1 MLPLEAQRA
10 YNIEHKSKRREGA
23 GMARVQPLRPEAL
36 YRRCEPQEFGFET
49 TADLEDLKE
58 IIGQARAVEA
68 LQFGIGIRRE
78 GYNLF
83 SLGPSGTGKYTA
95 VRQSLKQKAATE
107 PVPSDWCYVNNFDDP
122 QQPRALQLSPG
133 QGVALRQDMEKLVE
147 ELRSAIPAAFESED
161 YRTRKQ
167 VIEEEVKE
175 HHDKAFEE
183 LRREAQEKGIAL
195 VRTPAGLV
203 FAPTQRG
210 EVISPEDFQKLPEA
224 ERQRVEAE
232 VMTLQQRL
240 QVIMRQA
247 PQWEREGREKT
258 KALNHEVAIF
268 AVGHLIE
275 ELRKQYA
282 AFPRVVEHLNAM
294 QQDVIDSVE
303 MFLNPPEASLAAM
316 MGVPPP
322 HLPKGS
328 AFFRRYQVNLLV
340 DHSASQGAPVI
351 YEDNPTYQNLIGHV
365 EYVAQMGALST
376 DFGLIRAGALHQANG
391 GYLMLDALRVLTH
404 PYAWEG
410 LKRALRSGEIRIESL
425 GQALSLLS
433 TVSLEPEAIP
443 LGVKVVLLGERLLY
457 YLLSQHDSEFNELF
471 KVEVDFEDQADRNLE
486 NNFLYARLIAGLVRQ
501 EKLLPFDRSAVA
513 RLIEHSARIT
523 GDAEKLS
530 LRSRTLCDLLREAD
544 YWAREAGHGVVT
556 GSDVERAIEAQIHRA
571 DRVRERLREQVLRG
585 LILIDTGGAKPGQV
599 NGLSVLQVGQFA
611 FGHPSRITARVRLG
625 RGEVVDIEREVELSG
640 PIHSKGV
647 LILAGFLGARY
658 AADRPLSLSASL
670 VFEQSYS
677 GVEGDSA
684 SSAELYALLS
694 ALADAPIKQSLAVT
708 GSVNQ
713 LGEVQAVGG
722 VNEKIEGFFDL
733 CKAQGLTGE
742 QGVLIPASN
751 VRHLMLRR
759 DVVEAVEAGKFHV
772 YPIETIDQGIE
783 ILTGVEAGD
792 RDAADNFSEGSINH
806 RVEGRLIE
814 LAEKRRTES
823 QPAKLGSEP

>member
-1 MLPLEAQRA
+1 
-10 YNIEHKSKRREGA
+10 
-23 GMARVQPLRPEAL
+23 MARIQPLKPEAL
-36 YRRCEPQEFGFET
+36 CRRCDPQEFRFET
-49 TADLEDLKE
+49 TADVEDLKE

-83 SLGPSGTGKYTA
+83 SLGPSGAGKYTA
-95 VRQSLKQKAATE
+95 VRQSLQQKAATE
-107 PVPSDWCYVNNFDDP
+107 PIPSDWCYVNNFDDP
-122 QQPRALQLSPG
+122 QRPRALELAPG
-133 QGVALRQDMEKLVE
+133 QGVALRQGMDKLVE

-175 HHDKAFEE
+175 HHEKAFEE

-195 VRTPAGLV
+195 VRTPAGFV

-210 EVISPEDFQKLPEA
+210 EVMSPENFQKLPEA

-232 VMTLQQRL
+232 VMALQQRL

-268 AVGHLIE
+268 AVGNLIE

-282 AFPRVVEHLNAM
+282 AFPQVVEYLNAM

-340 DHSASQGAPVI
+340 DHSASEGAPVI

-391 GYLMLDALRVLTH
+391 GYLILDALQVLNH

-410 LKRALRSGEIRIESL
+410 LKRALRSGKIRIESL

-433 TVSLEPEAIP
+433 TVSLEPQAIP
-443 LGVKVVLLGERLLY
+443 LSVKVILLGERLLY
-457 YLLSQHDSEFNELF
+457 YLLNQYDSEFNALF

-486 NNFLYARLIAGLVRQ
+486 NNLLYARLIASLARQ

-513 RLIEHSARIT
+513 RLIEHSARLS

-530 LRSRTLCDLLREAD
+530 THRRTLCDLLREAD
-544 YWAREAGHGVVT
+544 YWAREAGHGVVAS
-556 GSDVERAIEAQIHRA
+556 SDIERAIEAQIHRA

-585 LILIDTGGAKPGQV
+585 VILIDSDGAKPDQV
-599 NGLSVLQVGQFA
+599 NGLSVLQIGQFA

-625 RGEVVDIEREVELSG
+625 RGEVVDIDREVELSG
-640 PIHSKGV
+640 PLHSKGV

-694 ALADAPIKQSLAVT
+694 ALAEAPIKQSLAVT

-713 LGEVQAVGG
+713 VGEVQAIGG

-733 CKAQGLTGE
+733 CKARGLSGE

-772 YPIETIDQGIE
+772 YPIEIIDQGIE
-783 ILTGVEAGD
+783 ILTAVEAGD
-792 RDAADNFSEGSINH
+792 RDAAGNFPEGSINH
-806 RVEGRLIE
+806 RVERRLIE

>member
-1 MLPLEAQRA
+1 
-10 YNIEHKSKRREGA
+10 
-23 GMARVQPLRPEAL
+23 MARVQPLRPEAL
-36 YRRCEPQEFGFET
+36 YRRCDPHEFGFET
-49 TADLEDLKE
+49 TADLEDPKE

-68 LQFGIGIRRE
+68 LQFGIGIHRE

-95 VRQSLKQKAATE
+95 VRQSLEHKAATE
-107 PVPSDWCYVNNFDDP
+107 AVPFDWCYVNNFDDP
-122 QQPRALQLSPG
+122 QQPRTLQLSPG
-133 QGVALRQDMEKLVE
+133 QGLALRQDTDKLVE

-175 HHDKAFEE
+175 HHEKAFEE
-183 LRREAQEKGIAL
+183 LRREAQGKGIAL

-203 FAPTQRG
+203 FAPTQKG
-210 EVISPEDFQKLPEA
+210 EVMNPEDFQRLPEA
-224 ERQRVEAE
+224 ERQRVETE
-232 VMTLQQRL
+232 VMALQQRL
-240 QVIMRQA
+240 QVTMRQA
-247 PQWEREGREKT
+247 PHWERQGREKT
-258 KALNHEVAIF
+258 KALNHEVATF

-275 ELRKQYA
+275 ELRKRYA
-282 AFPRVVEHLNAM
+282 AFPPVVEHLNAM
-294 QQDVIDSVE
+294 QQDVIDSAE

-391 GYLMLDALRVLTH
+391 GYLILDALRVLTH

-410 LKRALRSGEIRIESL
+410 LKRALRSGKICIESL

-443 LGVKVVLLGERLLY
+443 LNVKVVLLGERLLY
-457 YLLSQHDSEFNELF
+457 YLLDQYDSEFNELF

-486 NNFLYARLIAGLVRQ
+486 NNLLYARLIGSLARR

-513 RLIEHSARIT
+513 RLIEQSARIT
-523 GDAEKLS
+523 DDAQKLS
-530 LRSRTLCDLLREAD
+530 VHTRTLCDLLREAD
-544 YWAREAGHGVVT
+544 YWARQAGHGVVAA
-556 GSDVERAIEAQIHRA
+556 SDVERAVEAQIHRA
-571 DRVRERLREQVLRG
+571 GRVRERLREQVLRG
-585 LILIDTGGAKPGQV
+585 VILIDTGGVTPGQV

-694 ALADAPIKQSLAVT
+694 ALANAPIKQSLAVT

-713 LGEVQAVGG
+713 RGEVQAVGG
-722 VNEKIEGFFDL
+722 VNEKVEGFFDL
-733 CKAQGLTGE
+733 CKSRGLTGE
-742 QGVLIPASN
+742 QGLLIPASN
-751 VRHLMLRR
+751 VQHLMLRR

-783 ILTGVEAGD
+783 ILTGIEAGN
-792 RDAADNFSEGSINH
+792 RDAAGSFPEGSINY
-806 RVEGRLIE
+806 RVERRLIE
-814 LAEKRRTES
+814 LAEKRRAES
-823 QPAKLGSEP
+823 QPLQRGSEA

>member
-1 MLPLEAQRA
+1 
-10 YNIEHKSKRREGA
+10 
-23 GMARVQPLRPEAL
+23 MARVQPLKPEAL
-36 YRRCEPQEFGFET
+36 YRRCDPREFSFET

-68 LQFGIGIRRE
+68 LQFGISIRQE

-83 SLGPSGTGKYTA
+83 SLGPSGTGKFTA
-95 VRQSLKQKAATE
+95 VRQLLKQKAATE

-122 QQPRALQLSPG
+122 QQPRTLQLSPG
-133 QGVALRQDMEKLVE
+133 QGPALRQDVDKLVE

-175 HHDKAFEE
+175 HHEKAFEE
-183 LRREAQEKGIAL
+183 VRREAQGKGIAL

-210 EVISPEDFQKLPEA
+210 EVMSPEDFQKLPEA
-224 ERQRVEAE
+224 DRQRVETE
-232 VMTLQQRL
+232 VMALQQRL

-258 KALNHEVAIF
+258 KGLNQEVAIF

-275 ELRKQYA
+275 ELRKVYA
-282 AFPRVVEHLNAM
+282 ASPQVVEHLNAVEH
-294 QQDVIDSVE
+294 DVIDNVE

-316 MGVPPP
+316 MGAPPP

-391 GYLMLDALRVLTH
+391 GYVMLDALRVLTH

-410 LKRALRSGEIRIESL
+410 LKRALRSGKIRIESL

-443 LGVKVVLLGERLLY
+443 LNVKVVLLGERLLY

-471 KVEVDFEDQADRNLE
+471 KVEVDFEDQADRNPE
-486 NNFLYARLIAGLVRQ
+486 NNFLYARLIGSLARQ

-523 GDAEKLS
+523 GDAERLS
-530 LRSRTLCDLLREAD
+530 MHSRTLCDLLREAD
-544 YWAREAGHGVVT
+544 YWAREASHGTVAA
-556 GSDVERAIEAQIHRA
+556 SDVERAIEAQIERA

-585 LILIDTGGAKPGQV
+585 VILIDTGGAKSGQV

-647 LILAGFLGARY
+647 LILAAFLGARY
-658 AADRPLSLSASL
+658 AADRPLSLWASL

-722 VNEKIEGFFDL
+722 VNEKVEGFFDL
-733 CKAQGLTGE
+733 CKARGLSGDQGL
-742 QGVLIPASN
+742 LIPASN
-751 VRHLMLRR
+751 GQHLMLRR

-772 YPIETIDQGIE
+772 YPIQTIDQGIE

-792 RDAADNFSEGSINH
+792 RDAGGSFPEGSINY
-806 RVEGRLIE
+806 RVEKRLIE
-814 LAEKRRTES
+814 LAEKRRAES
-823 QPAKLGSEP
+823 QPAKSESEHEGTGS

>member
-1 MLPLEAQRA
+1 
-10 YNIEHKSKRREGA
+10 
-23 GMARVQPLRPEAL
+23 MASVQPLRPEAL
-36 YRRCEPQEFGFET
+36 YRRCDHREFGFET
-49 TADLEDLKE
+49 TADLEDPNE

-68 LQFGIGIRRE
+68 LRFGTRIRRE

-95 VRQSLKQKAATE
+95 VRESLQQKAATE
-107 PVPSDWCYVNNFDDP
+107 PIPSDWCYVDNFDDP
-122 QQPRALQLSPG
+122 QRPRALELSPG

-175 HHDKAFEE
+175 HHEKAFEE
-183 LRREAQEKGIAL
+183 LRRDGQEKGIAL

-210 EVISPEDFQKLPEA
+210 EVVSPEDFQKLPEA
-224 ERQRVEAE
+224 ERQRVETE
-232 VMTLQQRL
+232 VMALQQRL

-275 ELRKQYA
+275 ELRKRYA
-282 AFPRVVEHLNAM
+282 AMPQVVEHLNAM

-322 HLPKGS
+322 HLLNGS

-340 DHSASQGAPVI
+340 DHSASQGSPVI

-410 LKRALRSGEIRIESL
+410 LKRALRSGKIRIESL

-443 LGVKVVLLGERLLY
+443 LNVKVVLLGERLLY

-471 KVEVDFEDQADRNLE
+471 KVEVDFEDQANRNPE
-486 NNFLYARLIAGLVRQ
+486 NNFLYARLIGSLARQ
-501 EKLLPFDRSAVA
+501 EKLFPFDRSAVA

-523 GDAEKLS
+523 GDAERLS
-530 LRSRTLCDLLREAD
+530 MHSRTLCDLLREAD
-544 YWAREAGHGVVT
+544 YWAREASHGIVAA
-556 GSDVERAIEAQIHRA
+556 SDVERAIEAQIQRA
-571 DRVRERLREQVLRG
+571 DRVRERLREQVLRRV
-585 LILIDTGGAKPGQV
+585 ILIDTGGAKSGQV

-625 RGEVVDIEREVELSG
+625 R
-640 PIHSKGV
+640 
-647 LILAGFLGARY
+647 
-658 AADRPLSLSASL
+658 
-670 VFEQSYS
+670 
-677 GVEGDSA
+677 
-684 SSAELYALLS
+684 
-694 ALADAPIKQSLAVT
+694 
-708 GSVNQ
+708 
-713 LGEVQAVGG
+713 
-722 VNEKIEGFFDL
+722 
-733 CKAQGLTGE
+733 
-742 QGVLIPASN
+742 
-751 VRHLMLRR
+751 
-759 DVVEAVEAGKFHV
+759 
-772 YPIETIDQGIE
+772 
-783 ILTGVEAGD
+783 
-792 RDAADNFSEGSINH
+792 
-806 RVEGRLIE
+806 
-814 LAEKRRTES
+814 
-823 QPAKLGSEP
+823 

>member
-1 MLPLEAQRA
+1 MV
-10 YNIEHKSKRREGA
+10 
-23 GMARVQPLRPEAL
+23 RVQPLRPEAL
-36 YRRCEPQEFGFET
+36 YRRCDPQELGFET
-49 TADLEDLKE
+49 SADLEDLKE
-58 IIGQARAVEA
+58 IIGQARAVQA

-83 SLGPSGTGKYTA
+83 SLGPAGTGKYTA
-95 VRQSLKQKAATE
+95 VQQALKQKAATE
-107 PVPSDWCYVNNFDDP
+107 PVPSDWCYVNNFGDP
-122 QQPRALQLSPG
+122 QQPRTLQLAPG
-133 QGVALRQDMEKLVE
+133 QGLALQQDLDKLVE
-147 ELRSAIPAAFESED
+147 ELRAAIPAAFESED

-175 HHDKAFEE
+175 HHEKAFEE
-183 LRREAQEKGIAL
+183 MRREAQEKGIAL

-203 FAPTQRG
+203 FAPTQKG
-210 EVISPEDFQKLPEA
+210 EVMSPENFQKLPEA
-224 ERQRVEAE
+224 ERQRVETE
-232 VMTLQQRL
+232 VMALQQRL

-258 KALNHEVAIF
+258 KALNHEVAMF

-275 ELRKQYA
+275 ELRKRYA
-282 AFPRVVEHLNAM
+282 ALPQVVEHLNAL

-340 DHSASQGAPVI
+340 DHSAGQGAPVI

-410 LKRALRSGEIRIESL
+410 LKHALRSGKIRIESL

-433 TVSLEPEAIP
+433 TVSLEPEAVP
-443 LGVKVVLLGERLLY
+443 LSVKVVLLGDRLLY
-457 YLLSQHDSEFNELF
+457 YLLNQYDSEFNELF
-471 KVEVDFEDQADRNLE
+471 KVEVDFEDQADRNRE
-486 NNFLYARLIAGLVRQ
+486 NNFLYARLIGSLARQ

-513 RLIEHSARIT
+513 RLIEHGARIT

-530 LRSRTLCDLLREAD
+530 THRRTLCDLLRETD
-544 YWAREAGHGVVT
+544 YWAREAGHGVVAA
-556 GSDVERAIEAQIHRA
+556 SDVERAITAQIHRA

-585 LILIDTGGAKPGQV
+585 VTLIDTGGAKTGQV

-625 RGEVVDIEREVELSG
+625 RGEVIDIEREVELSG

-670 VFEQSYS
+670 VFEQSYG

-694 ALADAPIKQSLAVT
+694 ALADAPLKQSLAVT

-722 VNEKIEGFFDL
+722 VNEKVEGFFDL

-742 QGVLIPASN
+742 QGLLIPASN
-751 VRHLMLRR
+751 VQHLMIRR
-759 DVVEAVEAGKFHV
+759 DVVEAVEAGKFRV
-772 YPIETIDQGIE
+772 YPIETVDQGIE
-783 ILTGVEAGD
+783 ILTGIEAGD
-792 RDAADNFSEGSINH
+792 RDAAGNFPEGSINH
-806 RVEGRLIE
+806 RVERRLIE
-814 LAEKRRTES
+814 LAEKRRAES
-823 QPAKLGSEP
+823 QPAKSGNEP

>member
-1 MLPLEAQRA
+1 
-10 YNIEHKSKRREGA
+10 
-23 GMARVQPLRPEAL
+23 MARVQPLRPEAL
-36 YRRCEPQEFGFET
+36 YRRCDPREFGFET

-68 LQFGIGIRRE
+68 LQFGISIRRE

-83 SLGPSGTGKYTA
+83 SLGPSGTGKFTA
-95 VRQSLKQKAATE
+95 VRQLLKQKAATE

-122 QQPRALQLSPG
+122 QQPRTLQLSPG
-133 QGVALRQDMEKLVE
+133 QGLVLRQDVDKLVE

-175 HHDKAFEE
+175 HHEKAFEE
-183 LRREAQEKGIAL
+183 VRREAQGKGIAL

-224 ERQRVEAE
+224 ERQRVETE
-232 VMTLQQRL
+232 VMALQQRL
-240 QVIMRQA
+240 QVVMRQA
-247 PQWEREGREKT
+247 PQWEREGREKS
-258 KALNHEVAIF
+258 KALNQEVAIF

-275 ELRKQYA
+275 ELRKRYA
-282 AFPRVVEHLNAM
+282 AFPQVVEHLNAI
-294 QQDVIDSVE
+294 QRDVIDHVE

-340 DHSASQGAPVI
+340 DHSATQGAPVI

-410 LKRALRSGEIRIESL
+410 LKRALHSGKIRIESL

-443 LGVKVVLLGERLLY
+443 LSVKVVMLGERLLY

-471 KVEVDFEDQADRNLE
+471 KVEVDFEDQADRNPE
-486 NNFLYARLIAGLVRQ
+486 NNFLYARLIGSLARQ

-523 GDAEKLS
+523 GDAERLS
-530 LRSRTLCDLLREAD
+530 MHSRTLCDLLREAD
-544 YWAREAGHGVVT
+544 YWAREASHGTVAA
-556 GSDVERAIEAQIHRA
+556 GDVERAIEAQIERA

-585 LILIDTGGAKPGQV
+585 VILIDTGGSQSGQV

-625 RGEVVDIEREVELSG
+625 RGEVVDIEREVEMSG

-647 LILAGFLGARY
+647 LILAAFLGARY
-658 AADRPLSLSASL
+658 ATDRPLSLSASL

-722 VNEKIEGFFDL
+722 VNEKVEGFFDL
-733 CKAQGLTGE
+733 CKARGLSGDQGL
-742 QGVLIPASN
+742 LIPASN
-751 VRHLMLRR
+751 VQHLMLRR

-772 YPIETIDQGIE
+772 YPIQTIDQGIE

-792 RDAADNFSEGSINH
+792 RDAGGSFPEGSINY
-806 RVEGRLIE
+806 RVEKRLIE
-814 LAEKRRTES
+814 LAEKRRAES
-823 QPAKLGSEP
+823 QPAKSGSEHEGTGS